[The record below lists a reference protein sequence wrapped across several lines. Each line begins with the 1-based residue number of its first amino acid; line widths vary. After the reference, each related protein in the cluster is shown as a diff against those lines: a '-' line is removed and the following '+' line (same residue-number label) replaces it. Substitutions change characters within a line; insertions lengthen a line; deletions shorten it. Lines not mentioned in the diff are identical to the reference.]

1 MVLKQFFLDKCPFHF
16 IFLFFHG
23 YPPIDIMI
31 CKSRSTC
38 SKSFIF
44 PVNPMPIMTW
54 SAHGH
59 PSHDPAP
66 AFSSGAC
73 EEASGRSS
81 VRTVL
86 MAERCLQKYGSCDAE
101 AVLPLAERK
110 GL

>member
-44 PVNPMPIMTW
+44 PVNQMLFLPELAKKLPV
-54 SAHGH
+54 
-59 PSHDPAP
+59 DPL
-66 AFSSGAC
+66 F
-73 EEASGRSS
+73 
-81 VRTVL
+81 VRF
-86 MAERCLQKYGSCDAE
+86 
-101 AVLPLAERK
+101 
-110 GL
+110 